1 VRPPPP
7 PPPPRAPAP
16 RPAAAAPRR
25 GVCGEPDPLA
35 RARSGEPTCSEES
48 TECEFR
54 VRAVVRLAHT
64 DARALA
70 GVTLLYSFEKDPAT
84 AASAFQARTPQLGGS
99 LLRVSAVLQRRE
111 MLA

>member
-1 VRPPPP
+1 MNE
-7 PPPPRAPAP
+7 
-16 RPAAAAPRR
+16 R
-25 GVCGEPDPLA
+25 GTILLP
-35 RARSGEPTCSEES
+35 
-48 TECEFR
+48 F
-54 VRAVVRLAHT
+54 
-64 DARALA
+64 A